1 MKKIAITSPHVAE
14 PAPGMWSNCIKVGE
28 TLYVSGL
35 TSRGEDGKTIGGADE
50 SEQATIIFDKMKALL
65 EAANA
70 KMDDVV
76 KMTIFVTDI
85 TRNTLVWDVRKRYFT
100 GAFPAC
106 SLVEVSALATP
117 AIKIE
122 IEAVAVIGSAQ

>member
-35 TSRGEDGKTIGGADE
+35 TSRGQDGKTIDGTDE
-50 SEQATIIFDKMKALL
+50 SEQAAIIFDKMKALL

-100 GAFPAC
+100 GFFPAC

-122 IEAVAVIGSAQ
+122 IEAVAIIGSAQ

>member
-1 MKKIAITSPHVAE
+1 MKKIAITTPLVAE

-35 TSRGEDGKTIGGADE
+35 TSRAKDGKTIEGSDE
-50 SEQATIIFDKMKALL
+50 SEQATIVFEKMKALL
-65 EAANA
+65 DAAGAQMN
-70 KMDDVV
+70 DVV

-85 TRNTLVWDVRKRYFT
+85 TRNTLIWDIRKRYFS
-100 GAFPAC
+100 GDFPAC

-117 AIKIE
+117 AIKLE
-122 IEAVAVIGSAQ
+122 IEAVAVIGSGQ